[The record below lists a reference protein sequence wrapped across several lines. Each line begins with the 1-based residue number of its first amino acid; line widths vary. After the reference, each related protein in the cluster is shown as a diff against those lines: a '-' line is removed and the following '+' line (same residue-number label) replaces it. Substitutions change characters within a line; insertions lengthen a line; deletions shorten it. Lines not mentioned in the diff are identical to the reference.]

1 MNPLKSLGSTLLG
14 IAPALANA
22 VLPGVGGVVAGC
34 AIKAISGALGLDAD
48 PADGKAVQR
57 LSDALSAGLGPEQL
71 AALKQADQEFEIQ
84 LKELDVDVTRIHQ
97 ADRDSARAM
106 QVRTRSWTAPAL
118 AALTMVA
125 FIAAIAGVFYLA
137 VDDQPLDATV
147 ATLVGA
153 VVGYAS
159 AKADQVISFFF
170 GSSEGADTAS
180 AHLADVAKGG
190 KA

>member
-1 MNPLKSLGSTLLG
+1 MNPLKSLGHTLLG

-22 VLPGVGGVVAGC
+22 VLPGVGGVVAGT
-34 AIKAISGALGLDAD
+34 AVKAISGALGIEAD
-48 PADGKAVQR
+48 PKDGKAVQR
-57 LSDALSAGLGPEQL
+57 LSDALSTGLSPEQM
-71 AALKQADQEFEIQ
+71 AALQQADQEFEVR

-106 QVRTRSWTAPAL
+106 QVRTRSRTAPAL
-118 AALTMVA
+118 AALTMGA

-137 VDDQPLDATV
+137 VDDRPLDATV

-170 GSSEGADTAS
+170 GSSEGDHAAA

-190 KA
+190 RA